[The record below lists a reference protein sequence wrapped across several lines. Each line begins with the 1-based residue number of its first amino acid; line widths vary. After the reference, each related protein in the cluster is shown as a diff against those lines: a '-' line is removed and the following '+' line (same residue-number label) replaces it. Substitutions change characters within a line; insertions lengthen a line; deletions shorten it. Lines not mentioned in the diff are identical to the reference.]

1 MGHGAWGK
9 DLQFYTPYFIHINS
23 SADQLINKEVG
34 YWVRGVGYEV
44 WAWSMGHGAWS
55 MGHGAWSMDLQF
67 YTPYFIHIN
76 SSADQ
81 LINKE
86 VGCGIGIHA

>member
-34 YWVRGVGYEV
+34 CGLRGVGMEQG
-44 WAWSMGHGAWS
+44 AWSTGHGAR
-55 MGHGAWSMDLQF
+55 GMDLQF
-67 YTPYFIHIN
+67 YNPYFIHIN
-76 SSADQ
+76 SFADQ